1 VFVDQVGNIL
11 KSLRLK
17 CDIIL
22 ESRDEFIE
30 VKFYDSINISKPNQ
44 TLILTIIQEFLFVI
58 IRK

>member
-1 VFVDQVGNIL
+1 MFVDQVRNIL
-11 KSLRLK
+11 KSWRVK

-30 VKFYDSINISKPNQ
+30 VKFYGSINISKPNQ
-44 TLILTIIQEFLFVI
+44 TLILTVIQEFLFVI